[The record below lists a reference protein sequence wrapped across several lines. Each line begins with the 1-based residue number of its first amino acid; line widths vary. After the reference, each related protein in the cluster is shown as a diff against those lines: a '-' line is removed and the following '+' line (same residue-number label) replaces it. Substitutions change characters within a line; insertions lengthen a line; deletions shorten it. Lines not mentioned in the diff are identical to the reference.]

1 MILQKDIVTIAE
13 DAGVAKTVIDK
24 DWVLGHFIAAL
35 FSIPEIAENLVFKGG
50 TCLRKCW
57 FPDYRFSEDLDFT
70 SISKDFEFTEQ
81 HLQETC
87 NKVTSHT
94 GIPTHIVS
102 LKQIVFQ
109 DKKVGYEAIVKYWG
123 ADHSKNEAPPT
134 PDRWQTKIKIEVILY
149 EKMMF
154 KPVEKE
160 LFHPYPDKL
169 LPIESIPCYRIE
181 EVLSEKIRAL
191 VQRSY
196 TAPRDYY
203 DIWYLSNNIPDLDWK
218 NIISAFHEKMKY
230 KNLEFTG
237 IDQLINPK
245 SERVV
250 KLAWKN
256 SLEHQIKAENLPSFE
271 VIKNDLEKLFNKNF
285 GNLII
290 NEEIEKDK

>member
-87 NKVTSHT
+87 NNVTSQT

-149 EKMMF
+149 EKMIF

-271 VIKNDLEKLFNKNF
+271 VIKNDLETLFNKNF

>member
-1 MILQKDIVTIAE
+1 MILQKSIATIAE

-35 FSIPEIAENLVFKGG
+35 FSIPEIMGNLVFKGG

-70 SISKDFEFTEQ
+70 SISKDYEFTEQ
-81 HLQETC
+81 YLKEIC
-87 NKVTSHT
+87 DKVTSHT
-94 GIPTHIVS
+94 GIRTHIVS
-102 LKQIVFQ
+102 LRPIVFL

-123 ADHSKNEAPPT
+123 ADHSKNEMPPP

-154 KPVEKE
+154 KPVKKE
-160 LFHPYPDKL
+160 LFHPYPDNL
-169 LPIESIPCYRIE
+169 LPIRNIPCYRIE
-181 EVLSEKIRAL
+181 EVLAEKIRAL

-203 DIWYLSNNIPDLDWK
+203 DIWYLSNNISDLDWK
-218 NIISAFHEKMKY
+218 AIISAFHEKMEY
-230 KNLEFTG
+230 KNLKFTG
-237 IDQLINPK
+237 IDQLINPG

-256 SLEHQIKAENLPSFE
+256 SLGHQIKTENLPSFE
-271 VIKNDLEKLFNKNF
+271 VIKDDLETLFNKNF
-285 GNLII
+285 SNL
-290 NEEIEKDK
+290 

>member
-87 NKVTSHT
+87 NNVTSQT

-102 LKQIVFQ
+102 LKPIVFH

-149 EKMMF
+149 EKMIF
-154 KPVEKE
+154 KPIEKE

-169 LPIESIPCYRIE
+169 LPIKSIPCYRIE

-237 IDQLINPK
+237 VDQLINPK

-271 VIKNDLEKLFNKNF
+271 VIKNDLETLFNKNF
-285 GNLII
+285 GNVIN
-290 NEEIEKDK
+290 NEEIGKDK

>member
-70 SISKDFEFTEQ
+70 SISKDFEFTKQ

-87 NKVTSHT
+87 NNVTSRT

-154 KPVEKE
+154 KPIGKE

-271 VIKNDLEKLFNKNF
+271 VIKNDLETLFNKNF

>member
-35 FSIPEIAENLVFKGG
+35 FSIPEITENLVFKGG

-81 HLQETC
+81 HLQKTC
-87 NKVTSHT
+87 HNVTSHT

-102 LKQIVFQ
+102 LKPIVFQ

-134 PDRWQTKIKIEVILY
+134 PDRWQTKIKIEVILF

-271 VIKNDLEKLFNKNF
+271 VIKNDLETLFNKNF
-285 GNLII
+285 GNVII
-290 NEEIEKDK
+290 NEEIGKDK

>member
-87 NKVTSHT
+87 NNVTSQT
-94 GIPTHIVS
+94 GIPTHILS
-102 LKQIVFQ
+102 LKPIVFQ

-149 EKMMF
+149 EKMIF

-271 VIKNDLEKLFNKNF
+271 VIKNDLETLFNKNF
-285 GNLII
+285 GNVII

>member
-1 MILQKDIVTIAE
+1 MILQKDIATIAE
-13 DAGVAKTVIDK
+13 DAGVTKTVIDK

-35 FSIPEIAENLVFKGG
+35 FSIPEIMENLVFKGG

-70 SISKDFEFTEQ
+70 SKSEDFELTEQ
-81 HLQETC
+81 YLKETC
-87 NKVTSHT
+87 DKVTSHA
-94 GIPTHIVS
+94 GIRTQIVS
-102 LKQIVFQ
+102 LKPIVFQ

-123 ADHSKNEAPPT
+123 ADHSKNEAPPH

-154 KPVEKE
+154 NPVKKE

-169 LPIESIPCYRIE
+169 LPIGIIPCYRIE

-196 TAPRDYY
+196 SAPRDYY

-218 NIISAFHEKMKY
+218 EIRSAFHEKMIY
-230 KNLEFTG
+230 KNLEYTG
-237 IDQLINPK
+237 VDQLINQK

-250 KLAWKN
+250 KLAWMN
-256 SLEHQIKAENLPSFE
+256 SLGHQIKAENLPSFD
-271 VIKNDLEKLFNKNF
+271 VIKNDLETLFNKAF
-285 GNLII
+285 
-290 NEEIEKDK
+290 

>member
-87 NKVTSHT
+87 NNVTSQT

-149 EKMMF
+149 EKMIF

-256 SLEHQIKAENLPSFE
+256 SLEHQIKAENLPSFD
-271 VIKNDLEKLFNKNF
+271 VIKNDLETLFNKNF

-290 NEEIEKDK
+290 NEEIEIDE